1 MACLTKA
8 SSTWVLCPRLTVK
21 TVKMTK
27 IHKTLIS
34 IVPEHFFR
42 SIEECSGTGHFFRSI
57 EECSGTGHFFRSI
70 KKRSG
75 AGLFDF
81 RVENADMF
89 NQVCSG
95 FPHAPW
101 GMKTSLRA
109 ATASGVVPENKKSIS
124 MRTSEGI

>member
-8 SSTWVLCPRLTVK
+8 SSTLVLCPRLTVK

-34 IVPEHFFR
+34 IVPE
-42 SIEECSGTGHFFRSI
+42 HFFRSI

-124 MRTSEGI
+124 MRTSEG